1 MGRQQVPVRFLAP
14 VMVLQESNPEL
25 YKELNQTFDLG
36 DLTQEYDRT
45 IEIGLYRRIISWF
58 YYKTKN
64 RSLGFSIGLKS
75 AMNATGPIGIY
86 VSGCESL
93 SKALRELQVYYP
105 IVETDD
111 SILTVEPHEKG
122 LVVEVTGFKFDSIVD
137 VYAKDTLLGRL
148 IRLCNRVAGPE
159 YFPEIIGYPESEFGL
174 PENIED
180 FAKQIVP
187 TQNKLMLFFS
197 DQAAN
202 RPALYA
208 NTEILKLLKPRLD
221 EELEQINRVDSLLV
235 QIRKYLGSLDSL
247 KDVTQASIA
256 SHFNMSLSSLRRRLT
271 DHDSSFSEFFQ
282 RYRRNKSL
290 DLLSN
295 AEIKLD
301 IVAEMLGFSERA
313 SFERAFRQWFNT
325 SPAKFREQ
333 MGVFSAK
340 SLDSLDVNQLPSS
353 PKSCSQIL
361 DLLEREDFT
370 INQLVDLVSLDPLL
384 AAKVMAIS
392 RSAFYGARNIK
403 NLHDA
408 ITKVLG
414 VEQVR
419 YLALITASNS
429 SFAADL
435 PESFSLESY
444 WQTALLTA
452 HYLSRLEPMSKT
464 DLRFQDK
471 EFYLIGLFFNI
482 GAFMLANLYPEET
495 DKFLAVYPE
504 LESQKG
510 VRELELESF
519 GTTLYSAGALLI
531 AHWDLPKPVFSTVKE
546 LDEPE
551 GSSKLSTEA
560 SLVKACAKFT
570 YQYYP
575 QREDSKAKED
585 FLKEIKALLGINEIA
600 LTKVVD
606 SQDMRFEELSQMI
619 KELIR

>member
-14 VMVLQESNPEL
+14 VMVLQETNPEL
-25 YKELNQTFDLG
+25 YKELNDTFDLG

-58 YYKTKN
+58 YDQTQN
-64 RSLGFSIGLKS
+64 RSLGFGIGLKS

-111 SILTVEPHEKG
+111 SIMTVEPHEKG
-122 LVVEVTGFKFDSIVD
+122 LVVEVSGFKFESIVD
-137 VYAKDTLLGRL
+137 VYAKDTLLGRM

-159 YFPEIIGYPESEFGL
+159 FFPEVIGYPESEFGR
-174 PENIED
+174 PENLED
-180 FAKQIVP
+180 FAKQIVT

-197 DQAAN
+197 DETAN

-235 QIRKYLGSLDSL
+235 QIRKYLGSLESL

-325 SPAKFREQ
+325 TPAKFREQ

-361 DLLEREDFT
+361 DLLEQEGFT
-370 INQLVDLVSLDPLL
+370 IGQLVDLVSLDPLL
-384 AAKVMAIS
+384 SAKVMAIS

-403 NLHDA
+403 NLNDA

-435 PESFSLESY
+435 PKSFSLEGY

-452 HYLSRLEPMSKT
+452 NYLTRLEPLSKT
-464 DLRFQDK
+464 SLRFDAN

-482 GAFMLANLYPEET
+482 GAFMLASLYPEET
-495 DKFLAVYPE
+495 EELLKVYPE
-504 LESQKG
+504 LKTQKE
-510 VRELELESF
+510 VRKFEVETF
-519 GTTLYSAGALLI
+519 GTTVYSAGALLI

-551 GSSKLSTEA
+551 GSTKLSTEA
-560 SLVKACAKFT
+560 SLVKACAKFSFL
-570 YQYYP
+570 YYP
-575 QREDSKAKED
+575 KRENDGAKQE
-585 FLKEIKALLGINEIA
+585 FLKEINTLLGVNEVAANKLI
-600 LTKVVD
+600 D
-606 SQDMRFEELSQMI
+606 SQNMKFEELSQMI
-619 KELIR
+619 KELIK